1 MLDEMIVYPKFA
13 ILWKIYL
20 VIFIFEFMMLINFPL
35 WSMYYDVLDFIGRKN
50 KVEYEVVQ

>member
-50 KVEYEVVQ
+50 KVQYEVVQ